1 MPANFR
7 TSEIWLGLQP
17 ALHRPQPHGPQAR
30 NRLAVASLRLTAPP
44 HQESAFALSVGPEG
58 QPRARLRARRRPQ
71 VRINVGIG
79 DRVGCACAGV
89 RPQRQAQLR
98 REPPQT
104 AAKVVALSGR
114 TGDLAGAGV
123 GLFTYRIVRTGV
135 TATQHWPLAEVA
147 LSLLADL

>member
-1 MPANFR
+1 VRAPR
-7 TSEIWLGLQP
+7 
-17 ALHRPQPHGPQAR
+17 
-30 NRLAVASLRLTAPP
+30 RL
-44 HQESAFALSVGPEG
+44 
-58 QPRARLRARRRPQ
+58 Q

-79 DRVGCACAGV
+79 DRVGYACVEA

-98 REPPQT
+98 QEPLQT

-123 GLFTYRIVRTGV
+123 GLFTYRIVRTGA
-135 TATQHWPLAEVA
+135 TATRHWPLAEVA